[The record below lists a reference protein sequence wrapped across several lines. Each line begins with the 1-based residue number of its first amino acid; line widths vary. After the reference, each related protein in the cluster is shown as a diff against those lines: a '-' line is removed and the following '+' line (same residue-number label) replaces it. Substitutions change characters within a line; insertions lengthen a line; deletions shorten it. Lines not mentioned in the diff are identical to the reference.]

1 MKLSK
6 AFTDTLSKFELTGA
20 VLAGTADVSVSL
32 ISRFRG
38 GKPIRT
44 DGLEKILKSL
54 DDQAFSYLLE
64 QIASSRG
71 FHVVPHEPPSIS
83 ELVEDL
89 DQDETAALLFAIAKK
104 VRQDNKPESQKK
116 ELALPLRG

>member
-6 AFTDTLSKFELTGA
+6 AFTDTVSKFDLTGV
-20 VLAGTADVSVSL
+20 VLAGAADVSVSL

-44 DGLEKILKSL
+44 DGLEKILESL
-54 DDQAFSYLLE
+54 DDQAFGYLLE

-71 FHVVPHEPPSIS
+71 FHVVLQEPPTIS
-83 ELVEDL
+83 ELVQDL
-89 DQDETAALLFAIAKK
+89 DPDETAALLFALAEK
-104 VRQDNKPESQKK
+104 VRQEGKPKSEPKV
-116 ELALPLRG
+116 LAAV

>member
-6 AFTDTLSKFELTGA
+6 AFTDTVSKFELTGA
-20 VLAGTADVSVSL
+20 VLAGAANVSVSL

-44 DGLEKILKSL
+44 DGFEKILESL
-54 DDQAFSYLLE
+54 DDEAFSYLLE
-64 QIASSRG
+64 QIAKSRG
-71 FHVVPHEPPSIS
+71 FHVVPDKPPSIS

-89 DQDETAALLFAIAKK
+89 DQDETAALLFVIARKMAHHK
-104 VRQDNKPESQKK
+104 KPESQEKA
-116 ELALPLRG
+116 LAVSLGR

>member
-20 VLAGTADVSVSL
+20 VLAGAADVSVSL

-44 DGLEKILKSL
+44 DGLEKILESL
-54 DDQAFSYLLE
+54 DDKAFSYLLE

-71 FHVVPHEPPSIS
+71 FHVVPQEPPTLS
-83 ELVEDL
+83 ELVKDL
-89 DQDETAALLFAIAKK
+89 DQDETATLLFALAEK
-104 VRQDNKPESQKK
+104 VRQDSKPEVQTKV
-116 ELALPLRG
+116 LAVT

>member
-20 VLAGTADVSVSL
+20 VLAGAADVSVSL

-44 DGLEKILKSL
+44 DGLEKILESL

-71 FHVVPHEPPSIS
+71 FHVVPQEPPTLS
-83 ELVEDL
+83 ELVKDL
-89 DQDETAALLFAIAKK
+89 DQDETAALLFALAEK
-104 VRQDNKPESQKK
+104 VRKDSKPEARTKV
-116 ELALPLRG
+116 LAIT

>member
-6 AFTDTLSKFELTGA
+6 AFTDTVSKFELTGA
-20 VLAGTADVSVSL
+20 VLAGAADVSVSL

-44 DGLEKILKSL
+44 DGLEKILESL

-71 FHVVPHEPPSIS
+71 FHVVPQEPPALS
-83 ELVEDL
+83 ELVKDL
-89 DQDETAALLFAIAKK
+89 DQDETAALLFALAEK
-104 VRQDNKPESQKK
+104 VRQDGEV
-116 ELALPLRG
+116 

>member
-20 VLAGTADVSVSL
+20 VLAGAADVSVSL

-44 DGLEKILKSL
+44 DGLEKILESL
-54 DDQAFSYLLE
+54 DDKAFSYLLE

-71 FHVVPHEPPSIS
+71 FHVVPQEPPTLS
-83 ELVEDL
+83 ELVKDL
-89 DQDETAALLFAIAKK
+89 DQDETAALLFALAEK
-104 VRQDNKPESQKK
+104 VRQDSKPEVQTKV
-116 ELALPLRG
+116 LAVT

>member
-6 AFTDTLSKFELTGA
+6 AFTDTISKFELTGV
-20 VLAGTADVSVSL
+20 VLAGAADVSVSL

-44 DGLEKILKSL
+44 DGLEKILESL

-71 FHVVPHEPPSIS
+71 FHVVPQEPPTLS

-89 DQDETAALLFAIAKK
+89 DQDETATLLFALAEK
-104 VRQDNKPESQKK
+104 VRP
-116 ELALPLRG
+116 R

>member
-6 AFTDTLSKFELTGA
+6 AFTDTVSKFELTGA
-20 VLAGTADVSVSL
+20 VIAGSADVSVSL

-44 DGLEKILKSL
+44 DGLEKILESL
-54 DDQAFSYLLE
+54 DDQAFGYLLE

-71 FHVVPHEPPSIS
+71 FHVVPHKPPSIS

-89 DQDETAALLFAIAKK
+89 DHDETAALLFAIAKK
-104 VRQDNKPESQKK
+104 VKEDNKSTSQEK
-116 ELALPLRG
+116 ALTVHLGR